1 MVRPVLILAL
11 VLSLTTTRA
20 QLPAASP
27 IAGAQAAT
35 SPPPASPA
43 PASTAAAQPPAL
55 SGANNTVHAA
65 ALAAGA
71 KITFSHVNV
80 DGPYIA
86 MTFDDGPSGANTPR
100 LLDLAAK
107 KHIKLTFFLIGE
119 NAKQYPQIVQREL
132 AEGHQVGNH
141 SWTHPNLAKMSDE
154 AVRAELTKT
163 QDAIIDATGY
173 KPTIMR
179 PPYGSLTASQRIWVA
194 REFGFKIILW
204 EVDPLDWK
212 RPGSSVVASRII
224 AATRPGSI
232 ILSHDIHPGTVDAM
246 PQVFDTLLAKGYKF
260 VTVSE
265 LLAMDKGPTPKAKKT
280 AVNPAGSPA
289 ASPAAVAAAPAT
301 IPASTH

>member
-43 PASTAAAQPPAL
+43 PASAAAAQPPAL

-107 KHIKLTFFLIGE
+107 KHIKLTFFLSANWRRGIRW
-119 NAKQYPQIVQREL
+119 AI
-132 AEGHQVGNH
+132 
-141 SWTHPNLAKMSDE
+141 THGLIP
-154 AVRAELTKT
+154 
-163 QDAIIDATGY
+163 
-173 KPTIMR
+173 
-179 PPYGSLTASQRIWVA
+179 IWP
-194 REFGFKIILW
+194 R
-204 EVDPLDWK
+204 
-212 RPGSSVVASRII
+212 
-224 AATRPGSI
+224 
-232 ILSHDIHPGTVDAM
+232 
-246 PQVFDTLLAKGYKF
+246 
-260 VTVSE
+260 
-265 LLAMDKGPTPKAKKT
+265 
-280 AVNPAGSPA
+280 
-289 ASPAAVAAAPAT
+289 
-301 IPASTH
+301 